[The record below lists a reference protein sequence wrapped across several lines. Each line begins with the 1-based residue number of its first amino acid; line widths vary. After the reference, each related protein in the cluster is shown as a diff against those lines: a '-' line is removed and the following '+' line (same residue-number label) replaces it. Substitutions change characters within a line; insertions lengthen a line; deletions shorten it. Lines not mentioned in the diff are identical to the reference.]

1 MASIYDLAV
10 VALAMMVCGTLGLL
24 AWTLG
29 ITIPS
34 ALRRIQRD
42 VLMARLRLVKAEH
55 RLRLER
61 VARAEAEH
69 EGEA

>member
-10 VALAMMVCGTLGLL
+10 VALALMVCGTLGLL

-29 ITIPS
+29 ITIPM
-34 ALRRIQRD
+34 ALRRMQRD
-42 VLMARLRLVKAEH
+42 VLEARLRLVIAER
-55 RLRLER
+55 RL
-61 VARAEAEH
+61 RAEAET